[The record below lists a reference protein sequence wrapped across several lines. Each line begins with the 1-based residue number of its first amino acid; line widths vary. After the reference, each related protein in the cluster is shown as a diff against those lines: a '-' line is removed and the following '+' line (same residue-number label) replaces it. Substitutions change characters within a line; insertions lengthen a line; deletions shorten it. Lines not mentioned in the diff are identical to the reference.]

1 MCVRYNLLKAQ
12 STIETI
18 AEYIASQLE
27 APPETAPRYN
37 VTLTHTMPVVA
48 LKSAQPQ
55 VHLMMW
61 GLVPHYERTKKAQ
74 KRMLPNAKA
83 ETARTLSPFKDG
95 VTKRRCLVP
104 ASGFYEWET
113 KGKLKL
119 PHLFTLREDEPFAFA
134 GFWEPGD
141 ANVPD
146 SYTILTTE
154 PNDLIKPIH
163 HRMPVILTRKTMKAW
178 LGSSALSDSDYRKL
192 TQPIDADAM
201 QTRAVNRYVNN
212 SRHDGP
218 QCLAPPDEEPR
229 DLVLF

>member
-12 STIETI
+12 STIEAI
-18 AEYIASQLE
+18 ADYIASQLN
-27 APPETAPRYN
+27 APEEDAPRYN
-37 VTLTHTMPVVA
+37 VTLSHTMPVVA
-48 LKSAQPQ
+48 LKNDLPQ
-55 VHLMMW
+55 VHQMRW
-61 GLVPHYERTKKAQ
+61 GLVPHYERTKTQ

-83 ETARTLSPFKDG
+83 ETARMLSPFQDG
-95 VTKRRCLVP
+95 VAKRRCLVP
-104 ASGFYEWET
+104 ANGFYEWET
-113 KGKLKL
+113 QGKLKL
-119 PHLFTLREDEPFAFA
+119 PHLFTLKDEVPFAFA
-134 GFWEPGD
+134 GFWDPGD
-141 ANVPD
+141 GNIPD

-163 HRMPVILTRKTMKAW
+163 HRMPVILTRKTMKPW
-178 LGSSALSDSDYRKL
+178 LGSTILSNSDYREL
-192 TQPIDADAM
+192 TRPVSADAM

>member
-12 STIETI
+12 STIEAI
-18 AEYIASQLE
+18 ADYIASQLE
-27 APPETAPRYN
+27 APAEDTPRYN
-37 VTLTHTMPVVA
+37 VTLSHTMPVVA
-48 LKSAQPQ
+48 LKSDRPQ
-55 VHLMMW
+55 IHPMMW
-61 GLVPHYERTKKAQ
+61 GLVPHYERTKAQ

-95 VTKRRCLVP
+95 VAKRRCLVP
-104 ASGFYEWET
+104 ATGFYEWET

-119 PHLFTLREDEPFAFA
+119 PHLFTLRDDAPFAFA

-141 ANVPD
+141 KDIPD

-163 HRMPVILTRKTMKAW
+163 HRMPVILTRKTMKPW
-178 LGSSALSDSDYRKL
+178 LGSAALSDSDYREL
-192 TQPIDADAM
+192 TQPIGADAM
-201 QTRAVNRYVNN
+201 QSRAVNRYVNN

>member
-12 STIETI
+12 STIDAI
-18 AEYIASQLE
+18 AESIASQLAGAVE
-27 APPETAPRYN
+27 DTPRYN

-48 LKSAQPQ
+48 LKTDQPQ
-55 VHLMMW
+55 VHPMMW
-61 GLVPHYERTKKAQ
+61 GLVPYYERGKAQ

-83 ETARTLSPFKDG
+83 ETARTLSPFKEG
-95 VTKRRCLVP
+95 VASRRCLIP
-104 ASGFYEWET
+104 ATGFYEWET
-113 KGKLKL
+113 QGKLKL
-119 PHLFTLREDEPFAFA
+119 PHLFTLKDDAPFAFA
-134 GFWEPGD
+134 GFWEPG
-141 ANVPD
+141 NEEIPD

-154 PNDLIKPIH
+154 PNELIAPIH
-163 HRMPVILTRKTMKAW
+163 HRMPVILTHKTMKPW
-178 LGSSALSDSDYRKL
+178 LGSSTLSDSDYQEL
-192 TQPIDADAM
+192 TRPISADSM

>member
-1 MCVRYNLLKAQ
+1 MCVRYNLLKVQ
-12 STIETI
+12 STIEAI
-18 AEYIASQLE
+18 ADYIASQLE
-27 APPETAPRYN
+27 APDEKASSYN
-37 VTLTHTMPVVA
+37 VTLSHTMPVVA
-48 LKSAQPQ
+48 LKNNRPQ
-55 VHLMMW
+55 VHSMMW
-61 GLVPHYERTKKAQ
+61 GLVPHYERNKAQ

-95 VTKRRCLVP
+95 VAKRRCLVP
-104 ASGFYEWET
+104 ANGFYEWET

-119 PHLFTLREDEPFAFA
+119 PHLFTLKDEVPFAFA

-141 ANVPD
+141 KDTTD

-163 HRMPVILTRKTMKAW
+163 HRMPVILTRETMKPW
-178 LGSSALSDSDYRKL
+178 LGSAPLSDFDYRKL
-192 TQPIDADAM
+192 TRPVSADAM

-212 SRHDGP
+212 SRHEGP
-218 QCLAPPDEEPR
+218 QCLAPPDEEPH